1 MVKDIMHDKAFLKIK
16 SEEATIE
23 DTGIGQDLR
32 DTLSANR
39 ESCVG
44 MAANMIGVSK
54 RITIINAGLGD
65 IVMYNPVITKKE
77 GAYKTEE
84 GCLSLPGVRKCIR
97 YKKIE
102 VSYRDDKWNEH
113 HETYTGFAAQ
123 IIQHEVNHCDGIL
136 I

>member
-23 DTGIGQDLR
+23 DINIGQDLR
-32 DTLSANR
+32 DTLQANR

-54 RITIINAGLGD
+54 RIIIINAGLGD

-102 VSYRDDKWNEH
+102 VSYHDDKWNEH